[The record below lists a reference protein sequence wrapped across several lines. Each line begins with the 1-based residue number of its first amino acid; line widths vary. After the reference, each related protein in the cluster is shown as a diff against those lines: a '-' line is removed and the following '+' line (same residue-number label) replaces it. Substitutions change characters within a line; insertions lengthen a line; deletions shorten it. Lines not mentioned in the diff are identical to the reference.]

1 MFQAI
6 FFGIIRALCLG
17 FLTWSCSVSALS
29 LGSPYLLSKP
39 GEPLRVEFPIRF
51 GPEDQSALNSLNV
64 AIPDKLTYSRLGIS
78 SKVLDLNPQ
87 ASLYRNQQERLM
99 VLVAGSKV
107 ADGDPQDVISNP
119 EVIKAYLGE

>member
-1 MFQAI
+1 M
-6 FFGIIRALCLG
+6 
-17 FLTWSCSVSALS
+17 
-29 LGSPYLLSKP
+29 
-39 GEPLRVEFPIRF
+39 RVEFPIRF